1 MVDTILCYHLADKGT
16 SISSHG
22 PIYHAIVIEE
32 EAPAQFLLTLRM
44 DQTIL
49 KALSQ

>member
-32 EAPAQFLLTLRM
+32 APAQFLLTLIM